1 MKKKVCI
8 IFAGAVGS
16 SKTPIS
22 NYLSIKLNLPIFNN
36 DAIRSEVIED
46 LGFFDSNEHIKR
58 RNSRLEEIIKVWN
71 TFICDVSVDR
81 EWLGLKEKLVS
92 YDYDFF
98 IISLNLSKD
107 LLSKLYKAKEY
118 FNSLSRI
125 DEIIEDHNNFL
136 AKYSDDIK
144 LNITDNDFINR
155 IQISYQEVGKYLE
168 KTLF

>member
-1 MKKKVCI
+1 MKLHFI
-8 IFAGAVGS
+8 SEFAVGS

-22 NYLSIKLNLPIFNN
+22 NYLSIKLNLPVFNN

-58 RNSRLEEIIKVWN
+58 RNLRLEEIIKIWN

-81 EWLGLKEKLVS
+81 EWKKLKEILVS

-107 LLSKLYKAKEY
+107 LLINLYKAKEY
-118 FNSLSRI
+118 FNSLNKI
-125 DEIIEDHNNFL
+125 DKIIEDHNTFL
-136 AKYSDDIK
+136 AKYLDDIK
-144 LNITDNDFINR
+144 LNIIDNNFINR
-155 IQISYQEVGKYLE
+155 IQISYQAVSKYLE
-168 KTLF
+168 EN

>member
-1 MKKKVCI
+1 
-8 IFAGAVGS
+8 
-16 SKTPIS
+16 
-22 NYLSIKLNLPIFNN
+22 
-36 DAIRSEVIED
+36 
-46 LGFFDSNEHIKR
+46 
-58 RNSRLEEIIKVWN
+58 
-71 TFICDVSVDR
+71 
-81 EWLGLKEKLVS
+81 LGLKEKLVS